1 MFLPTLGNQD
11 RFWHVFRRRWVSDH
25 DCEDIMRASQD
36 QLIRPRGRRRAL
48 AAGLLAVA
56 LAFTSACT
64 DGDGGKPSSWQ
75 GGAETPAPKASA
87 TISEPAADAKD
98 VPASTGITF
107 AAKDAQET
115 TVELKD
121 AAGKAVE
128 GKLAADGKSWLPSG
142 ALEYGTSYTATVTAT
157 GDDGRPATATSTFTT
172 MAKPDKQIRVSSFLG
187 DNQQVGVGMPLIVKF
202 SRDIPEDYRDDVQR
216 RMTVTSTPAQEG
228 IWHWVSPTEI
238 RYRPK
243 EFWQANSKVSYR
255 VQAGGLPMGDGY
267 YGRADL
273 SVDIKIGPKLIMT
286 VDNKTKR
293 MTVTRDGKVIK
304 TIPVSLGKKSTPSSS
319 GTMVVIEK
327 LRKTVFDTFEEL
339 GPEDGYRTKIDFAQ
353 RLTWGGEFIHA
364 APWSEGQQGSVN
376 VSHGCVNVSM
386 ANGDWLFKNTEVG
399 DPITVKGTE
408 RKLQNGNGWTDWNM
422 SWDEYVKGS
431 ALPYDPDA
439 PAAGADD
446 AATPTPTPTA

>member
-1 MFLPTLGNQD
+1 
-11 RFWHVFRRRWVSDH
+11 
-25 DCEDIMRASQD
+25 MRAVQD
-36 QLIRPRGRRRAL
+36 QLIRRRGDRRGGRRH
-48 AAGLLAVA
+48 GLAVA
-56 LAFTSACT
+56 ALAVTLVLASACT
-64 DGDGGKPSSWQ
+64 DGGKPSAWQ
-75 GGAETPAPKASA
+75 NGGDQPAPPKAAA
-87 TISEPAADAKD
+87 TIVEPAADAKD

-107 AAKDAQET
+107 TAKDAQET
-115 TVELKD
+115 SVELKD
-121 AAGKAVE
+121 SAGKAVE
-128 GKLAADGKSWLPSG
+128 GGLAADGKSWLPGG
-142 ALEYGTSYTATVTAT
+142 ALKYGETYTATVTAT

-172 MAKPDKQIRVSSFLG
+172 MAKPGKQIRISSFLG
-187 DNQQVGVGMPLIVKF
+187 DGQVVGVGMPLIVKF
-202 SRDIPEDYRDDVQR
+202 SRAVPEDYRDDVQS
-216 RMTVTSTPAQEG
+216 RMTVTSSPAQEG

-243 EFWQANSKVSYR
+243 EFWQANSTVSYR
-255 VQAGGLPMGDGY
+255 VQAGGLPLGGGW

-273 SVDIKIGPKLIMT
+273 TVDVKVGPAVIMT

-293 MTVTRDGKVIK
+293 MTVTKDGSVIK

-339 GPEDGYRTKIDFAQ
+339 GPEEGYRTKIDYAQ

-364 APWSEGQQGSVN
+364 APWSEGQQGRVN

-386 ANGDWLFKNTEVG
+386 ANGAWLFANTRVG

-422 SWDEYVKGS
+422 SWEQYVKGS
-431 ALPYDPDA
+431 ALPYEPPTEADPE
-439 PAAGADD
+439 PTGEPTV
-446 AATPTPTPTA
+446 TPTN

>member
-1 MFLPTLGNQD
+1 
-11 RFWHVFRRRWVSDH
+11 
-25 DCEDIMRASQD
+25 MRASQD
-36 QLIRPRGRRRAL
+36 QLIRPRGRRRVL

-64 DGDGGKPSSWQ
+64 ADEGGKPSSWQ
-75 GGAETPAPKASA
+75 GGSESPATKATA

-107 AAKDAQET
+107 TTKDAEET
-115 TVELKD
+115 TVDLKD

-128 GKLAADGKSWLPSG
+128 GTLAKDGKTWLPKG
-142 ALEYGTSYTATVTAT
+142 ALAYGTSYTATVTAT

-172 MAKPDKQIRVSSFLG
+172 MAKPAKQIRVSSFLG
-187 DNQQVGVGMPLIVKF
+187 DNQVVGVGMPLIVKF
-202 SRDIPEDYRDDVQR
+202 DRAVPEDYRDDVQR

-243 EFWQANSKVSYR
+243 VFWKANSKVSYR

-267 YGRADL
+267 YGRSDL
-273 SVDIKIGPKLIMT
+273 SVDIKIGSSLIMT

-293 MTVTRDGKVIK
+293 MTVTRNGSVIK

-327 LRKTVFDTFEEL
+327 LRKTVFDTMEEL
-339 GPEDGYRTKIDFAQ
+339 GPDEGYRTKIDFAQ

-386 ANGDWLFKNTEVG
+386 ANGDWLFRNTQVG

-439 PAAGADD
+439 TAGPDD

>member
-1 MFLPTLGNQD
+1 
-11 RFWHVFRRRWVSDH
+11 
-25 DCEDIMRASQD
+25 MRASQD

-56 LAFTSACT
+56 LALTSACT
-64 DGDGGKPSSWQ
+64 DSDGGKPSSWQ

-107 AAKDAQET
+107 AAKDAEET

-128 GKLAADGKSWLPSG
+128 GTLAADGKSWQPSG
-142 ALEYGTSYTATVTAT
+142 ALAYGTSYTATVTAT

-202 SRDIPEDYRDDVQR
+202 SREVPEDYRDDVQR

-243 EFWQANSKVSYR
+243 EFWKANSKVSYR

-339 GPEDGYRTKIDFAQ
+339 GPEEGYRTKIDFAQ

-439 PAAGADD
+439 PASPND

>member
-1 MFLPTLGNQD
+1 
-11 RFWHVFRRRWVSDH
+11 
-25 DCEDIMRASQD
+25 MRAVQD
-36 QLIRPRGRRRAL
+36 QLIRHGDDRRSRRRRGFAAAVLAVTLAL
-48 AAGLLAVA
+48 A
-56 LAFTSACT
+56 SACT
-64 DGDGGKPSSWQ
+64 DGGGGKPSGGWQ
-75 GGAETPAPKASA
+75 NGDDQPAAPKAAA
-87 TISEPAADAKD
+87 TIVEPKADAKD

-107 AAKDAQET
+107 TATEAEQT
-115 TVELKD
+115 SVELKD
-121 AAGKAVE
+121 SAGGAVE
-128 GKLAADGKSWLPSG
+128 GELAADGKSWLPAG
-142 ALEYGTSYTATVTAT
+142 ALKYGETYTATVTAT

-172 MAKPDKQIRVSSFLG
+172 MAKPGKQVRISSFLG
-187 DNQQVGVGMPLIVKF
+187 DDQVVGVGMPLIVKF
-202 SRDIPEDYRDDVQR
+202 SRAVPEDYRDDVQS
-216 RMTVTSTPAQEG
+216 RMTVTSVPAQEG

-243 EFWQANSKVSYR
+243 EFWKANSTVSYR
-255 VQAGGLPMGDGY
+255 VQAGGLPLGGGW

-273 SVDIKIGPKLIMT
+273 SVGIKVGPAVVMT

-293 MTVTRDGKVIK
+293 MTVTKDGSVIK

-339 GPEDGYRTKIDFAQ
+339 GPEEGYRTKIDYAQ

-364 APWSEGQQGSVN
+364 APWSEGQQGRVN

-386 ANGDWLFKNTEVG
+386 ANGAWLFANTRVG

-422 SWDEYVKGS
+422 SWEQYVKGS
-431 ALPYDPDA
+431 ALPYEPPTEAA
-439 PAAGADD
+439 PEESGE
-446 AATPTPTPTA
+446 PTPTPTA

>member
-1 MFLPTLGNQD
+1 
-11 RFWHVFRRRWVSDH
+11 
-25 DCEDIMRASQD
+25 MRATQD
-36 QLIRPRGRRRAL
+36 QLTRRGGRRRVF
-48 AAGLLAVA
+48 AAGLLAAVLA
-56 LAFTSACT
+56 LTSACT
-64 DGDGGKPSSWQ
+64 DGEGGKPSAWQ
-75 GGAETPAPKASA
+75 GGGESAPKAAA
-87 TISEPAADAKD
+87 TITEPAADAKD
-98 VPASTGITF
+98 MPASTAIAFTTKE
-107 AAKDAQET
+107 AKDTA
-115 TVELKD
+115 VELKD
-121 AAGKAVE
+121 SAGAPVE
-128 GKLAADGKSWLPSG
+128 GALAADGKSWLPEG
-142 ALEYGTSYTATVTAT
+142 ALKYGETYTATVTAT
-157 GDDGRPATATSTFTT
+157 GDDGKPAQATSTFTT
-172 MAKPDKQIRVSSFLG
+172 MAKPGKQVRVSSFLG
-187 DNQQVGVGMPLIVKF
+187 DNQVVGVGMPLIVKF
-202 SRDIPEDYRDDVQR
+202 SRAIPEDYRDDVQR

-228 IWHWVSPTEI
+228 IWHWVSPTEV

-243 EFWQANSKVSYR
+243 EFWKAGSTISYR
-255 VQAGGLPMGDGY
+255 VQAGGLPLGDGW

-273 SVDIKIGPKLIMT
+273 TVDIKTGPAVIMT

-293 MTVTRDGKVIK
+293 MTVTKDGKVIK

-339 GPEDGYRTKIDFAQ
+339 GPEEGYRTKIDYAQ

-386 ANGDWLFKNTEVG
+386 KNGAWLFDNTRIG

-408 RKLQNGNGWTDWNM
+408 RKLANGNGWTDWNM

-439 PAAGADD
+439 AASPNAEDTPGD
-446 AATPTPTPTA
+446 ATESPSAEPTA